1 MDVKISALPAGTASS
16 TAIVAATNA
25 AGTTTEKVTLGDIA
39 ALAANQSLDTTDS
52 VTFNSVTLPNYTQI
66 VVGSFDNSTGGANGL
81 GLICAVGYE
90 LNWQG
95 GRLKSVYNN
104 ATQTIYV
111 DSPLRLSASGL
122 TFSDG
127 SSLTSAPAS
136 LAPTDGS
143 VTDAKIT
150 SGGLSASV
158 INWAA
163 ITEWAASTAYAK
175 GDLVNYKGVAYRRS
189 TAGTTGATFNSAN
202 WQQITPS
209 VNVTV
214 SPTQLSASANDYAGL
229 TGDIHRMSS
238 SSAVNITGIVAGVSG
253 EAKLL
258 VNVGTFAITLKH
270 ASTSSTAA
278 NRMSVPWAGDY
289 VLDANGGAALVVYD
303 ATSSL
308 WRVV

>member
-39 ALAANQSLDTTDS
+39 ALAANQSLDTTDN
-52 VTFNSVTLPNYTQI
+52 VQFNSLTLPNYTQI

-95 GRLKSVYNN
+95 GRLKSVYGGT
-104 ATQTIYV
+104 TQTIYV
-111 DSPLRLSASGL
+111 DSPLTLSASGL

-127 SSLTSAPAS
+127 TS
-136 LAPTDGS
+136 LATDPR
-143 VTDAKIT
+143 KNI
-150 SGGLSASV
+150 
-158 INWAA
+158 
-163 ITEWAASTAYAK
+163 
-175 GDLVNYKGVAYRRS
+175 
-189 TAGTTGATFNSAN
+189 
-202 WQQITPS
+202 
-209 VNVTV
+209 TV
-214 SPTQLSASANDYAGL
+214 SPTQLSASADNYAGL

-238 SSAVNITGIVAGVSG
+238 SSAVNITGLVAGVSG

-258 VNVGTFAITLKH
+258 VNVGSFAITLKH
-270 ASTSSTAA
+270 ASASSTAA

>member
-1 MDVKISALPAGTASS
+1 MADVKISQLPSGTANAS
-16 TAIVAATNA
+16 AVVPATNA
-25 AGTTTEKVTLGDIA
+25 AGTTTQKITLGAIA
-39 ALAANQSLDTTDS
+39 ALAADQSLNTTSS

-95 GRLKSVYNN
+95 GRLKSVYGGT
-104 ATQTIYV
+104 TQTIYV
-111 DSPLRLSASGL
+111 DSPLSLSASGL

-127 SSLTSAPAS
+127 TSL
-136 LAPTDGS
+136 
-143 VTDAKIT
+143 VTDPRKNIA
-150 SGGLSASV
+150 
-158 INWAA
+158 
-163 ITEWAASTAYAK
+163 
-175 GDLVNYKGVAYRRS
+175 
-189 TAGTTGATFNSAN
+189 
-202 WQQITPS
+202 
-209 VNVTV
+209 V

-238 SSAVNITGIVAGVSG
+238 SSAVNITGIAAGVSG

-270 ASTSSTAA
+270 QSASSTAA
-278 NRMSVPWAGDY
+278 NRLIVPWAGDY
-289 VLDANGGAALVVYD
+289 VMDASGGAALIVYD
-303 ATSSL
+303 ATDSR